1 MSSYLTPLFVAL
13 GGALGALTRYTV
25 TLLAASFL
33 GSSFP
38 YGTLLVN
45 GAGSFLIG
53 LLAFFFTQHFPSP
66 LASAFLVTGFLGGLT
81 TFSSMMNEIMQFFL
95 AGHLLEGCTYLRMH
109 LPALPAPHRTS
120 CRLRRIPS
128 HEPDQPVATHSQ
140 KAM

>member
-1 MSSYLTPLFVAL
+1 MSSYLTPLLVAL

-33 GSSFP
+33 GSNFP

-53 LLAFFFTQHFPSP
+53 LLAFFFTQRFPSP

-95 AGHLLEGCTYLRMH
+95 AGHLLEGCTYL
-109 LPALPAPHRTS
+109 L
-120 CRLRRIPS
+120 
-128 HEPDQPVATHSQ
+128 SQ
-140 KAM
+140 LLIGLLAVFAGYLLMSRVSL

>member
-1 MSSYLTPLFVAL
+1 MSSYLTPLLVAL

-66 LASAFLVTGFLGGLT
+66 HAPAFMVTGILGGRT
-81 TFSSMMNEIMQFFL
+81 TFTTLM
-95 AGHLLEGCTYLRMH
+95 
-109 LPALPAPHRTS
+109 
-120 CRLRRIPS
+120 
-128 HEPDQPVATHSQ
+128 
-140 KAM
+140 K

>member
-1 MSSYLTPLFVAL
+1 MSSYLTPLLVAL

-33 GSSFP
+33 GSSLP

-95 AGHLLEGCTYLRMH
+95 AGHLLEGYTYLLSQLLIGLLAVFAGYLLM
-109 LPALPAPHRTS
+109 S
-120 CRLRRIPS
+120 RIS
-128 HEPDQPVATHSQ
+128 L
-140 KAM
+140 

>member
-1 MSSYLTPLFVAL
+1 MSSYLTPLLVAL

-53 LLAFFFTQHFPSP
+53 LSPSSSPSTSPPPLPLHFW
-66 LASAFLVTGFLGGLT
+66 
-81 TFSSMMNEIMQFFL
+81 
-95 AGHLLEGCTYLRMH
+95 
-109 LPALPAPHRTS
+109 
-120 CRLRRIPS
+120 
-128 HEPDQPVATHSQ
+128 
-140 KAM
+140 

>member
-1 MSSYLTPLFVAL
+1 MRLCLYHQKGFPMSSYLTPLLVAL

-25 TLLAASFL
+25 TLVAASFL

-38 YGTLLVN
+38 YGTLIVN

-53 LLAFFFTQHFPSP
+53 LLTFFFTQCFPSP

-95 AGHLLEGCTYLRMH
+95 AGHLLEGCTYLLSQLLIGLLAVFAGYFLM
-109 LPALPAPHRTS
+109 S
-120 CRLRRIPS
+120 RIPL
-128 HEPDQPVATHSQ
+128 
-140 KAM
+140 

>member
-1 MSSYLTPLFVAL
+1 MFKAES
-13 GGALGALTRYTV
+13 
-25 TLLAASFL
+25 LLAASFL

-53 LLAFFFTQHFPSP
+53 LLAFFFTQHFPAP

-95 AGHLLEGCTYLRMH
+95 VGPLLEGCTYLLSQLLIGLLAVFAGYLLM
-109 LPALPAPHRTS
+109 S
-120 CRLRRIPS
+120 RIS
-128 HEPDQPVATHSQ
+128 L
-140 KAM
+140 

>member
-1 MSSYLTPLFVAL
+1 MSSYLTPLLVAL

-95 AGHLLEGCTYLRMH
+95 AGHLLEGCTYLF
-109 LPALPAPHRTS
+109 
-120 CRLRRIPS
+120 
-128 HEPDQPVATHSQ
+128 SQ
-140 KAM
+140 LLIGLLAVFAG

>member
-1 MSSYLTPLFVAL
+1 MRLCLYHQKGSPMSSYLTPLLVAL

-25 TLLAASFL
+25 TLAAASFL

-38 YGTLLVN
+38 YGTLIVN

-53 LLAFFFTQHFPSP
+53 LFAFFFTQYFPSP

-95 AGHLLEGCTYLRMH
+95 AGQLLEGCAYLLSQLLIGLLAVFAGYFLM
-109 LPALPAPHRTS
+109 S
-120 CRLRRIPS
+120 RIPL
-128 HEPDQPVATHSQ
+128 
-140 KAM
+140 

>member
-1 MSSYLTPLFVAL
+1 MSSYLTPLLVAL

-53 LLAFFFTQHFPSP
+53 LLAFFFTQHFPAPCLCTSGDGIP
-66 LASAFLVTGFLGGLT
+66 RRP
-81 TFSSMMNEIMQFFL
+81 
-95 AGHLLEGCTYLRMH
+95 HDLLLHDE
-109 LPALPAPHRTS
+109 
-120 CRLRRIPS
+120 
-128 HEPDQPVATHSQ
+128 
-140 KAM
+140 

>member
-1 MSSYLTPLFVAL
+1 MSSYLTPLLVAL

-81 TFSSMMNEIMQFFL
+81 TFSSMMNEIMHFSLPVTFSKDAPTCSPSSSSDFL
-95 AGHLLEGCTYLRMH
+95 
-109 LPALPAPHRTS
+109 
-120 CRLRRIPS
+120 PS
-128 HEPDQPVATHSQ
+128 SPDTFS
-140 KAM
+140 